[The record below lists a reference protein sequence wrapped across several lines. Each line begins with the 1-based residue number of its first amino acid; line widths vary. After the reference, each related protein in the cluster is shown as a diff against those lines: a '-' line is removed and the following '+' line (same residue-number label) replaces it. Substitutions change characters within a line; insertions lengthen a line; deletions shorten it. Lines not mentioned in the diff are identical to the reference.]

1 MTDAAA
7 VVLCALALLGRSPE
21 TMPRIELVDLVMLDH
36 VTDGMSPI
44 EGYVIRGSGTISV
57 VTSSA
62 AFRTARCGRR
72 RSLLKLASILA
83 HEEWHVR
90 CGGDERGAY
99 EAQLAALVRLGAG
112 PETAVY
118 QQVRQAMFY
127 VLASDRYAAILRATR
142 LRRHQRSCS
151 REPGVPDGL
160 VPRAPLAE
168 LRLEARE

>member
-21 TMPRIELVDLVMLDH
+21 TMPRIELVDLALFELMME
-36 VTDGMSPI
+36 GSSSI
-44 EGYVIRGSGTISV
+44 EGYVVRGSGTITV

-62 AFRTARCGRR
+62 AFRAARCGNR
-72 RSLLKLASILA
+72 RSLVKLASIVA

-112 PETAVY
+112 PDTAVY
-118 QQVRQAMFY
+118 QNVSPTMHH
-127 VLASDRYAAILRATR
+127 VLSSERYAATLRATR
-142 LRRHQRSCS
+142 LRRHQRACP
-151 REPGVPDGL
+151 RDARTPDDRFR
-160 VPRAPLAE
+160 PAPLAE
-168 LRLEARE
+168 VRAGTR

>member
-21 TMPRIELVDLVMLDH
+21 TMPRIELVDLALVELMMEG
-36 VTDGMSPI
+36 TSPI
-44 EGYVIRGSGTISV
+44 EGYVINDSGTISV

-62 AFRTARCGRR
+62 AFQAARCGKP
-72 RSLLKLASILA
+72 RSLVKLASILA

-112 PETAVY
+112 PDTAVY
-118 QQVRQAMFY
+118 QNVRYTMHH
-127 VLASDRYAAILRATR
+127 VLSSARYAATLRATR
-142 LRRHQRSCS
+142 LRRHQRGCP
-151 REPGVPDGL
+151 REHRAPDDRRR
-160 VPRAPLAE
+160 PAPLAD
-168 LRLEARE
+168 LRAATRQ